1 MAQAL
6 SNTITVERL
15 ADEIDDLIDARITWE
30 NGSYKA
36 SNDELYRLLERCT
49 ALLKEVQNERKLV
62 LRIGKML
69 EERGIAV
76 RENTS
81 LAVKIIRLVFGPNL
95 RKRAFTYAKVIS
107 VAASEKDESETMRTF
122 VANHGGIEEVS
133 RSTSSKGTG
142 FTRDENVRYAIE
154 KLTLAKPIIPEFD
167 MVKLLQPHKE
177 SGHSYSL
184 ALVRRD
190 VNGKGNAV
198 FGISN
203 RTLVTSALNYAA
215 KQLRPKA
222 ETALEESKKQ
232 TRMSRRRNLVR
243 NAKVKKGY

>member
-6 SNTITVERL
+6 SNTITVEGL
-15 ADEIDDLIDARITWE
+15 ADEIGNLIDARITWE

-69 EERGIAV
+69 EEHGISV

-81 LAVKIIRLVFGPNL
+81 LPVKIIRLIFGPKCG
-95 RKRAFTYAKVIS
+95 KRAFTYAKVIS
-107 VAASEKDESETMRTF
+107 VAASEKHESETMRTF
-122 VANHGGIEEVS
+122 IANHGGIEEVS
-133 RSTSSKGTG
+133 RSTSNKGTG
-142 FTRDENVRYAIE
+142 FSRDENVRYAIE
-154 KLTLAKPIIPEFD
+154 NLTLAKPIIPEFE
-167 MVKLLQPHKE
+167 MVNILQPHKE

-184 ALVRRD
+184 ALVRSG
-190 VNGKGNAV
+190 VNGKGNAI

-222 ETALEESKKQ
+222 ETAVEESKKQ
-232 TRMSRRRNLVR
+232 TRMSRRRKLVK
-243 NAKVKKGY
+243 NATINKGY

>member
-1 MAQAL
+1 MAKAL
-6 SNTITVERL
+6 SNTITVDRL
-15 ADEIDDLIDARITWE
+15 PDEIDELIEARVTWE

-49 ALLKEVQNERKLV
+49 ELLKQVQTERKLV
-62 LRIGKML
+62 RRIGTL
-69 EERGIAV
+69 LVERGITV

-81 LAVKIIRLVFGPNL
+81 LPVKIIRLVFGPGL

-107 VAASEKDESETMRTF
+107 VAASDKRENESMRTF
-122 VANHGGIEEVS
+122 VNDHGGIEEVS
-133 RSTSSKGTG
+133 RSKSNKGAG
-142 FTRDENVRYAIE
+142 LTRDENVRYAIE

-167 MVKLLQPHKE
+167 MVQLLQPHKE

-190 VNGKGNAV
+190 VNGKGSAV

-222 ETALEESKKQ
+222 EMEVEESKKQ
-232 TRMSRRRNLVR
+232 TRMSRRRSLVR

>member
-1 MAQAL
+1 MAKAL

-15 ADEIDDLIDARITWE
+15 SDEIDDLIDARITWE
-30 NGSYKA
+30 TGSYKS

-49 ALLKEVQNERKLV
+49 VLLKEVQSERKLV

-69 EERGIAV
+69 EERGIKV

-81 LAVKIIRLVFGPNL
+81 LSVKIIRLVFGECG
-95 RKRAFTYAKVIS
+95 KRAFTYAKVIS
-107 VAASEKDESETMRTF
+107 VAASEKEEHETMRTF
-122 VANHGGIEEVS
+122 VANRGGIEEVS
-133 RSTSSKGTG
+133 RSTSNKGTG
-142 FTRDENVRYAIE
+142 FSREENVRYAIG
-154 KLTLAKPIIPEFD
+154 KLTMAKPIIPEFD

-177 SGHSYSL
+177 AGHSYSL

-190 VNGKGNAV
+190 VNGKGSAV

-222 ETALEESKKQ
+222 ETAVEESQKQ
-232 TRMSRRRNLVR
+232 TRMSRRRKA
-243 NAKVKKGY
+243 AKSAKIKEVY

>member
-6 SNTITVERL
+6 SNTITVEGL
-15 ADEIDDLIDARITWE
+15 SDEIDDLIDARMTWE
-30 NGSYKA
+30 NGAFKA

-69 EERGIAV
+69 EERGIEV
-76 RENTS
+76 RQNTS
-81 LAVKIIRLVFGPNL
+81 LAVKIIRLIFGTKCG
-95 RKRAFTYAKVIS
+95 KRAFTYAKVIS
-107 VAASEKDESETMRTF
+107 VAASEKHESETMRTF

-133 RSTSSKGTG
+133 RSSSNKGTG
-142 FTRDENVRYAIE
+142 FTRDENVRYAIN
-154 KLTLAKPIIPEFD
+154 KLTMAKPIIPEFD

-177 SGHSYSL
+177 SEHSYSL

-190 VNGKGNAV
+190 VNGKGTAV

-203 RTLVTSALNYAA
+203 RTLVSSALNYAA

-222 ETALEESKKQ
+222 ETQLEESKKQ
-232 TRMSRRRNLVR
+232 TRMSRRRQLVG
-243 NAKVKKGY
+243 NAKLKKGY